1 MGKFVQKINDMETLE
16 KKSFFQK
23 MIENKENTKREMRE
37 DMQKPEFQE
46 ALRKLRAKNAKRG
59 TAIINL

>member
-1 MGKFVQKINDMETLE
+1 METLE

-37 DMQKPEFQE
+37 HMQKPEFQE